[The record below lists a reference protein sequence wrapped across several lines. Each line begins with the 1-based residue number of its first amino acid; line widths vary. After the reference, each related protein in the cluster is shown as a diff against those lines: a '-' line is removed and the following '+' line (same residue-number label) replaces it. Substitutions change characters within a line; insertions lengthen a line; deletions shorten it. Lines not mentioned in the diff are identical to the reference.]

1 MPLASTA
8 GHVQSFIPPGPCLQV
23 LYIPTAEML
32 TTNSSYQQAED
43 GSWLTHDAARQVIS
57 SLVSNHSDIMSK
69 LKVKTGTSATG
80 CLATCHASG
89 RGQPAIVAS
98 QYVLSISP
106 WHCVDLAGFSPQMHC

>member
-1 MPLASTA
+1 M
-8 GHVQSFIPPGPCLQV
+8 

-69 LKVKTGTSATG
+69 LKVGTETSAPG
-80 CLATCHASG
+80 CVALCHASG
-89 RGQPAIVAS
+89 MGQPAIVAS
-98 QYVLSISP
+98 RYVLSISP
-106 WHCVDLAGFSPQMHC
+106 WHCFDLAGFLA

>member
-1 MPLASTA
+1 MCSTSHPLA
-8 GHVQSFIPPGPCLQV
+8 PCLQV

-69 LKVKTGTSATG
+69 LKVRTGTSAPG
-80 CLATCHASG
+80 CVAVCHASG
-89 RGQPAIVAS
+89 MGQPVAS
-98 QYVLSISP
+98 QHVLSNCGTVLTWPASQP
-106 WHCVDLAGFSPQMHC
+106 TGRCGNTVQACL